1 MCVST
6 AYLVTSLEALG
17 LHSTGSVWVDCDA
30 RLLLGSKDV
39 VNLANEHFVLSPDH
53 TSEQGNCVT
62 LDHANDLALADVG
75 NLSDDVQSLRGSA
88 IVATAYSNQS

>member
-1 MCVST
+1 MST

-17 LHSTGSVWVDCDA
+17 LHSAGSVWVDCDA

-62 LDHANDLALADVG
+62 LDHANDLTLTNVRD
-75 NLSDDVQSLRGSA
+75 LSDDVKTLGWARV
-88 IVATAYSNQS
+88 IATSYIKYVG